1 MNVQQCQKCD
11 LITSKHD
18 IAPIPNSHWI
28 KNEVVLVKDELL
40 VACAFWTVLRY
51 LGMHVPRVT
60 FRSNPVSQSHAH
72 IHICTRMYTLPL
84 RRDWPFHGFMS
95 LACVNQS
102 CGIFFFFS
110 QSASLDNRA
119 TVWTRRSL
127 EWEGYFTLLL
137 EHFWSV
143 SWSRLSCFS
152 HTVENRPTF

>member
-18 IAPIPNSHWI
+18 IAPILNSHWI

-60 FRSNPVSQSHAH
+60 FRSNPVSQSHAR

-110 QSASLDNRA
+110 HSLLAWTIVPQCEREEVLNEKDISHCCWSISEVFLDHAFHAS
-119 TVWTRRSL
+119 
-127 EWEGYFTLLL
+127 
-137 EHFWSV
+137 HIQ
-143 SWSRLSCFS
+143 
-152 HTVENRPTF
+152 